1 MWFKVLQSNDLPFG
15 FHILESLPQLHGRDR
30 LSRKSIRKPFR
41 KQSVLRERGLSL
53 NNYFHIF
60 VRLMTIDAI
69 LTFLATI
76 GPDGG
81 LIANFY
87 SLVECKRLV
96 LNETLFNEVL
106 VAILDLLRHVLS

>member
-1 MWFKVLQSNDLPFG
+1 MLAFAHWYTLIFFTNPVLTLIYHTLIYHNACND
-15 FHILESLPQLHGRDR
+15 
-30 LSRKSIRKPFR
+30 
-41 KQSVLRERGLSL
+41 
-53 NNYFHIF
+53 Y
-60 VRLMTIDAI
+60 IDAI

-106 VAILDLLRHVLS
+106 VAILDLLRHVLG

>member
-1 MWFKVLQSNDLPFG
+1 
-15 FHILESLPQLHGRDR
+15 
-30 LSRKSIRKPFR
+30 
-41 KQSVLRERGLSL
+41 
-53 NNYFHIF
+53 
-60 VRLMTIDAI
+60 MTIDAI

-106 VAILDLLRHVLS
+106 VAILDLLRHVLG